1 MKPKAQE
8 GSPNEYGHRC
18 IPGLEQFRW
27 KGSSA
32 ASDSRSPWQSESSHF
47 LAIPDPAPVLA
58 DQAKFYLECPTTEV
72 REGDSVD
79 VFLIRVA
86 NHQHSV
92 TFGAYWR
99 TDAGTAGTSD
109 YVHQDTGAIWGSE
122 SERLANRAK
131 RTFRTREDSLI
142 EGNETFTARFSPVDI
157 VVDRNNPD
165 RDEKCEITIIDDD
178 PNITDVE
185 VTSSPARDDTYGVGE
200 TIEISATFST
210 DVEVDGDPGLGLWV
224 GSNWRAAGYLRGSGS
239 DTLVFG
245 YTVKADDSDSDGIK
259 MDGGYQDNNDRWH
272 NFLNHTAVTAVDSD
286 TVACRFYSGIDNQSG
301 HKVDG
306 SLAPAGTNTEITS
319 SPASGTEVAYQPNP
333 GGATPTMGEDSNH
346 KVNGSI
352 VAADTTSP
360 TVSSVSFADSPGPGD
375 DSTYGAGDWIGVWVT
390 FSESVLVTGTPQVEL
405 NIGSTTRTAQYGHLA
420 GGGTLDPNVAGIANA
435 TVAFGYTVQEG
446 DSDTDGISIGAS
458 RLTLNGGAIEDEAGN
473 DAVLTHDAVSDDSGH
488 KVGRR
493 RAYRVVGDHNFR
505 RGG

>member
-1 MKPKAQE
+1 MAGGHTRGRR
-8 GSPNEYGHRC
+8 GSRNR
-18 IPGLEQFRW
+18 RT
-27 KGSSA
+27 
-32 ASDSRSPWQSESSHF
+32 F

-72 REGDSVD
+72 RKGDSVD

-92 TFGAYWR
+92 TFGVYWR

-109 YVHQDTGAIWGSE
+109 YVHQDTGAVWGSE
-122 SERLANRAK
+122 SERLVNRAK

-142 EGNETFTARFSPVDI
+142 EGNDTFTARFSPVDN
-157 VVDRNNPD
+157 VVDRNDPD

-319 SPASGTEVAYQPNP
+319 SPASGDTYRY
-333 GGATPTMGEDSNH
+333 GETIEF
-346 KVNGSI
+346 SI
-352 VAADTTSP
+352 
-360 TVSSVSFADSPGPGD
+360 
-375 DSTYGAGDWIGVWVT
+375 T
-390 FSESVLVTGTPQVEL
+390 FSAPMDVEGSRHLSHRVGVTGQRRLEGRDL
-405 NIGSTTRTAQYGHLA
+405 
-420 GGGTLDPNVAGIANA
+420 
-435 TVAFGYTVQEG
+435 QE
-446 DSDTDGISIGAS
+446 
-458 RLTLNGGAIEDEAGN
+458 RL
-473 DAVLTHDAVSDDSGH
+473 
-488 KVGRR
+488 
-493 RAYRVVGDHNFR
+493 RV
-505 RGG
+505 